1 MDLSP
6 GTTIVPA
13 IFLAVRTVYFFTTGP
28 AGFNFSH
35 CFEQHYQE
43 GRGKCMQN
51 EFSGSPLATRK
62 KASIKCSLQN
72 PGKTLLGAVNE

>member
-13 IFLAVRTVYFFTTGP
+13 IFLAVRTVYFFTAGP
-28 AGFNFSH
+28 AGLIFSH
-35 CFEQHYQE
+35 YFEQHYQE
-43 GRGKCMQN
+43 GREKCMQN

-62 KASIKCSLQN
+62 KLSSTDSLHY
-72 PGKTLLGAVNE
+72 